1 MQDQGKRLL
10 LAVALALG
18 VFLVWSMVAKHD
30 EPPKPGETSGQTGSS
45 AAGSSVAGSAV
56 PAGQVAA
63 VPHIGPAEG
72 AGSPEAPVA
81 AEATTL
87 TLPFERFVATFSSAC
102 GGLTSWKLTDQR
114 YKRDATGGELLP
126 SRSRLSLIDAAGKLQ
141 PPTPAQLASVPACGG
156 FDVNFVT
163 ATSSYFVPR
172 NAVWKGEKR
181 SPTEVRYTYGA
192 PSDPLEIIKD
202 FTIVPQDYVVR
213 MAIKVVVHTA
223 DGRAANEQLAVTA
236 YEFQDPA
243 ELKNAS
249 SRMPARAWSSA
260 TMRPDETLIT
270 TDVAGAIEWPR
281 FEPAIKWSGFDHPY
295 LLAGYAPADSG
306 LVAKHTSAS
315 DGTRGPPRGFMRTD
329 LVFPIAVLKSGES
342 LSRTVVGYL
351 GPKNYDDLQQA
362 DAAAGFQTGFNKVI
376 DLGWFSFLARP
387 LLWLLQKFQSVV
399 GNWGIA
405 IVLITIVVKLL
416 TLYWTTQ
423 SMRSMK
429 ETAAIAPQI
438 KALQAKYADDK
449 QRQQAE
455 TMALYKEHGVNPVAG
470 CLPMLLQMPVWLAL
484 YKMLSNAGELYLQP
498 FIPGWINDL
507 TATDPYYI
515 LPGVLFISMF
525 LQARLQPASVDS
537 TQQKF
542 LQYGMPIMFGGM
554 ALFFPA
560 GLTLYMFTNNVLSAL
575 HSIYMNKFDR
585 RSLAAAAKLKKN
597 QELAGQA
604 TAGAAKPAG
613 AAGQAASAKK
623 AAQPVAKRVIDAK
636 ATEVPSS
643 AEERDDGDESD
654 EAPEG
659 GASPGAGAAR
669 NRPRR
674 KKRRR

>member
-1 MQDQGKRLL
+1 L

-30 EPPKPGETSGQTGSS
+30 EPVKPGQTSGQTGASGSSTSSGSSGSS
-45 AAGSSVAGSAV
+45 ASAL
-56 PAGQVAA
+56 PPGQVVA
-63 VPHIGPAEG
+63 VPHIGPPDG
-72 AGSPEAPVA
+72 AGSPEAAP
-81 AEATTL
+81 AEAATL
-87 TLPFERFVATFSSAC
+87 TLPFDRFVATFSSAC
-102 GGLTSWKLTDQR
+102 GGLTSWKMTDGR
-114 YKRDATGGELLP
+114 YKRDTTGGELLP
-126 SRSRLSLIDAAGKLQ
+126 TRSHLTVIDAAGKPQ
-141 PPTPAQLASVPACGG
+141 APTPAQLASLPACGG

-163 ATSSYFVPR
+163 ASSTYFVPR
-172 NAVWKGEKR
+172 TAVWKGEKR
-181 SPTEVRYTYGA
+181 SPTEVRYTYGS
-192 PSDPLEIIKD
+192 PSDPLEIVKD
-202 FTIVPQDYVVR
+202 FTVVPEDYLVR
-213 MAIKVVVHTA
+213 MTVKVVVHTP
-223 DGRAANEQLAVTA
+223 DGRPANQQLAVTS

-243 ELKNAS
+243 ELKNGS
-249 SRMPARAWSSA
+249 SRVAARAWSSA
-260 TMRPDETLIT
+260 TLRPDDTLIT
-270 TDVAGAIEWPR
+270 TDVAGVLDWPR
-281 FEPAIKWSGFDHPY
+281 FEPAVKWAGFEHPY
-295 LLAGYAPADSG
+295 LLAGYAPADNG
-306 LVAKHTSAS
+306 PVAKHTSAS
-315 DGTRGPPRGFMRTD
+315 DGTRGPPRGFMRSD
-329 LVFPIAVLKSGES
+329 LVFPISVLKPGES

-376 DLGWFSFLARP
+376 DLGWFAFLVRP

-429 ETAAIAPQI
+429 ETAALAPQL

-470 CLPMLLQMPVWLAL
+470 CLPMLLQMPVWIAL
-484 YKMLSNAGELYLQP
+484 YRMLSNAGELYLQP

-515 LPGVLFISMF
+515 LPGVLFVSMF

-554 ALFFPA
+554 SLFFPA
-560 GLTLYMFTNNVLSAL
+560 GLTLYMFVNNVLSAL

-597 QELAGQA
+597 QELAAQTVA
-604 TAGAAKPAG
+604 AAAKPAG
-613 AAGQAASAKK
+613 AAGGAKK
-623 AAQPVAKRVIDAK
+623 AALPVAKRVIDAK
-636 ATEVPSS
+636 ATETPGSVDV
-643 AEERDDGDESD
+643 RDAAGDAAGDESD